1 MFFDTFRHIYRTASR
16 DGGFVLW
23 MEPDMVPLR
32 PNWLKDLESEWNAG
46 HYTVMGAL
54 VHRGEP
60 REHIN
65 GGACYAKDY
74 VRVVPPIGIV
84 WDMCCY
90 PYIRNFGV
98 PRATNLFD
106 FRYKCETL
114 ATPPDPAAA
123 ILHGVKDGSVYDYVE
138 RMWGR

>member
-46 HYTVMGAL
+46 HYTVIGTL

-60 REHIN
+60 HKHIN
-65 GGACYAKDY
+65 GVIATRKTMSASFRRSALYGTCAVTPISAIL
-74 VRVVPPIGIV
+74 VPSPT
-84 WDMCCY
+84 
-90 PYIRNFGV
+90 
-98 PRATNLFD
+98 TNLFD

-114 ATPPDPAAA
+114 GFRQIPQAA